1 MNTMLIAVGGFIV
14 LLAILIV
21 ARSRTKFE
29 IKNSDIVLA
38 LIPIVLWLLLTGKI
52 QEVTIGDLKIVTA
65 IKAASNTPVESQVT
79 ALPVETISSDS
90 KEGVDKIPSMIR
102 RQVQALSF
110 RLGYRGYWGPA
121 IEEYLR
127 RLTEHPYLKYVVIEK
142 DDGSLFGLVDAGQL
156 SELMTGA
163 NSWLSPRDFERWLV
177 EADTAK
183 IKSLPQFIPYY
194 ECVWQ
199 TSDKRRALEIMNERD
214 VQFWPVRDKEGM
226 FVGVVDRSK
235 LTASMLIDIA
245 DRLETK
251 P

>member
-1 MNTMLIAVGGFIV
+1 MYPSQLRLPSWLDNLGGIFSSSVGDE
-14 LLAILIV
+14 A
-21 ARSRTKFE
+21 
-29 IKNSDIVLA
+29 
-38 LIPIVLWLLLTGKI
+38 
-52 QEVTIGDLKIVTA
+52 TA
-65 IKAASNTPVESQVT
+65 S
-79 ALPVETISSDS
+79 L
-90 KEGVDKIPSMIR
+90 
-102 RQVQALSF
+102 
-110 RLGYRGYWGPA
+110 
-121 IEEYLR
+121 
-127 RLTEHPYLKYVVIEK
+127 VIEK
-142 DDGSLFGLVDAGQL
+142 NDGSLFGLVDAGQL
-156 SELMTGA
+156 AEIMTGA

-214 VQFWPVRDKEGM
+214 VQFWPVRDKEGK
-226 FVGVVDRSK
+226 FVGIVDRSK